1 MIDAVLQRETERT
14 VKIGLIGLPKQRVGS
29 SILLSRSKLPP
40 NWRSPCRNAG
50 AFRVIDQDVPPIA
63 PNKCPV

>member
-29 SILLSRSKLPP
+29 SNLLSRSNLILNWSDKQINPP
-40 NWRSPCRNAG
+40 D
-50 AFRVIDQDVPPIA
+50 FM
-63 PNKCPV
+63 KCMPYVCPLGN

>member
-29 SILLSRSKLPP
+29 SNLLSRSNLIL
-40 NWRSPCRNAG
+40 NWSDKVRKSHVMRKFTPTLHQPA
-50 AFRVIDQDVPPIA
+50 VIDP
-63 PNKCPV
+63 